1 MNRLAQEAVL
11 IGLARRLEE
20 QGSWSGETHV
30 QKAAYLV
37 SELLAIPFDFNFILY
52 KHGPF
57 SFELREELG
66 SLRADRLLDR
76 VPQGPKYGPRMLV
89 TDRGRE
95 LEQRFDRSLHRYAQ
109 GLDWIAE
116 HIDSRGVLDLER
128 LATAMWVT
136 RQLGE
141 HASVDARARELVKL
155 KSHVPLDIAVEAV
168 EEIDELQREA
178 RELT

>member
-95 LEQRFDRSLHRYAQ
+95 LEQRFDRSPHRYAQ

-116 HIDSRGVLDLER
+116 HIDSRR